1 MQISGASSSYY
12 LQQLQQSLF
21 SKADTDESGT
31 ISLDEFEAGNSDKS
45 AASANSAGTK
55 KAEELF
61 SSIDTSGD
69 GELSDEEF
77 SAFFNK
83 LSSETAG
90 AMIPFQMGGPQGGPP
105 PGGGHD
111 PMQDLIGTADEDG
124 DGVLALDEFV
134 AAGPDDAAGSGKSEE
149 LFASIDTDG
158 DGSVTQDELDSFSE
172 QRGLKGAGG
181 MPPPPPQMSGAKESD
196 DTEETSLADILASLS
211 EDDEDDA
218 TSSTSSSII
227 DQLNAYAK
235 QMYSAYAD
243 QTQSAVTAADLFV

>member
-31 ISLDEFEAGNSDKS
+31 ISLDEFEAGSSDKS
-45 AASANSAGTK
+45 SPSANSAGTK

-69 GELSDEEF
+69 GELSDDEF

-83 LSSETAG
+83 LSSETAS

-111 PMQDLIGTADEDG
+111 PFSDLIGKADEDG
-124 DGVLALDEFV
+124 DGVLSQDEFV
-134 AAGPDDAAGSGKSEE
+134 AAGPEDAAESGKSAE
-149 LFASIDTDG
+149 LFATIDSDG
-158 DGSVTQDELDSFSE
+158 DGNVTQDELDSFS
-172 QRGLKGAGG
+172 QSQGPKGAGG
-181 MPPPPPQMSGAKESD
+181 MPPPPQASGSAESD
-196 DTEETSLADILASLS
+196 DASETSLADILSSLS
-211 EDDEDDA
+211 ESEDDDA
-218 TSSTSSSII
+218 TDSTTSLA

-235 QMYSAYAD
+235 QLYAAYGQQA
-243 QTQSAVTAADLFV
+243 QSATMVADIFA